1 MSGNKDTEGLI
12 KKYQVFKDGVE
23 VEDNLFVLNLTKD
36 EAARRAALSYA
47 GLIAN
52 KKLEKDLK
60 TFYQQQNLS
69 CSYWNILV
77 NAFRSAMKKCHKLME
92 TGKLTCQMKL

>member
-23 VEDNLFVLNLTKD
+23 VEDNLFVLNLTTD
-36 EAARRAALSYA
+36 EAARRTALYYA
-47 GLIAN
+47 GLLGN
-52 KKLEKDLK
+52 DKLKKDLK
-60 TFYQQQNLS
+60 TFYKQQNLF

-77 NAFRSAMKKCHKLME
+77 NAFRSAMKNAKS
-92 TGKLTCQMKL
+92 